1 MHFPRKPVIWNLA
14 ASLAPA
20 ATSHQIPSVPVAEVV
35 RGSRRAPM
43 SFQRKRCRSA
53 WPDSGGGR
61 HLGFFSRRDS
71 RLFVY
76 LHGRSQATVASRD
89 THEGAGC
96 TCRGLAFAMRS
107 GRAHGTCQKQL
118 KPRLRCPP
126 RLASRQTPTE
136 LFTCQ
141 F

>member
-1 MHFPRKPVIWNLA
+1 MHFPRKPVILNLA

-43 SFQRKRCRSA
+43 SFQRKRCRSP
-53 WPDSGGGR
+53 WPNSGGGR
-61 HLGFFSRRDS
+61 HLGFFPVVTPAC
-71 RLFVY
+71 LFIYTGAARPQWHRVTRMREQAVPAAAW
-76 LHGRSQATVASRD
+76 RS
-89 THEGAGC
+89 
-96 TCRGLAFAMRS
+96 LRS